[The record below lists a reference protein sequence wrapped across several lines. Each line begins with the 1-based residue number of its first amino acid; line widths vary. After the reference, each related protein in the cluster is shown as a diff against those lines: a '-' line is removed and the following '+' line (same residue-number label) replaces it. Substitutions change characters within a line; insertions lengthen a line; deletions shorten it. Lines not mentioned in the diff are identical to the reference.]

1 MDMEYKQVILQKGKA
16 SDDNDY
22 YYFEGYAST
31 FGNVDNGG
39 DIVVKGAF
47 NDSLDSR
54 MPKMVYQHNLQ
65 NPIGVWTFATEDAT
79 GLYVKGKLPKQNS
92 TASDVG
98 ALIKC
103 GAIDSL
109 SIGFTVD
116 DYSLSNGQ
124 RLLKK
129 LSLWEVSPVTIPMNS
144 QAKITEIKSVTP
156 FQDLPI
162 ADRDT
167 KWDGNAASIRV
178 RKFTN
183 STDEPSSAYKKAFMW
198 YDEDNSDN
206 YTAYKLPYADVIGG
220 KLVAVPQAII
230 AIAGVLNGARGGT
243 SIPKADQE
251 KIKSIVKKYYKK
263 MKMPN
268 PWESEKMQCN
278 DIDYK
283 DFDLDE
289 EYEAKSR
296 KRKLDDEEDDED
308 EKRKKKAKKLRS
320 AEKESDEEDYM
331 EDDEDDMEDSAKKKK
346 KMKKDC
352 DNDEDEDSKK
362 KKGKSKKETED
373 DDDQEEDEEDSK
385 KRKNRKSLDIWDIKS
400 FNKMQLESVLRESGL
415 FSKSASVYL
424 ASFFQSDRSE
434 SDRIENEQKSNS
446 IEEELNKLK
455 LSLKNFKG

>member
-1 MDMEYKQVILQKGKA
+1 MDMEYKQVVLQKGKS

-39 DIVVKGAF
+39 DVVVKGAF
-47 NDSLDSR
+47 NDSLETR

-65 NPIGVWTFATEDAT
+65 NPIGVWTSANEDSS

-116 DYSLSNGQ
+116 DYTLSNGQ
-124 RLLKK
+124 RFLKK

-156 FQDLPI
+156 FQDLPM

-167 KWDGNAASIRV
+167 KWDGNAASLRV
-178 RKFTN
+178 RKFTG
-183 STDEPSSAYKKAFMW
+183 SKDEPSSSYKKAFMW
-198 YDEDNSDN
+198 YDEENEDN
-206 YTAYKLPYADVIGG
+206 YTSYKLPYADVVDG
-220 KLVAVPQAII
+220 KLVAIPQAII

-243 SIPKADQE
+243 SIPKQDQE
-251 KIKSIVKKYYKK
+251 KIKSIVKQYYKK

-283 DFDLDE
+283 DFDLNED
-289 EYEAKSR
+289 YEAKAK
-296 KRKLDDEEDDED
+296 KRKVDDEDEDAED
-308 EKRKKKAKKLRS
+308 EKRKRKAKKLRNM
-320 AEKESDEEDYM
+320 EKESEDM
-331 EDDEDDMEDSAKKKK
+331 DDDEDDMEDSSKKKK
-346 KMKKDC
+346 KAKKESED
-352 DNDEDEDSKK
+352 DAAQEEDDEDSA
-362 KKGKSKKETED
+362 KSKK
-373 DDDQEEDEEDSK
+373 
-385 KRKNRKSLDIWDIKS
+385 RKSLDIWDIKS
-400 FNKMQLESVLRESGL
+400 LNKMQLESVLRESGL
-415 FSKSASVYL
+415 FSKSASLYL

-434 SDRIENEQKSNS
+434 SDRVENEQKSNS
-446 IEEELNKLK
+446 IEEELNKLT